1 MHDIEQGVYS
11 AVLLT
16 TPCTTFAIA
25 HGYHPDGG
33 RHYGWRSQ
41 AHPSGPPWLDAAA
54 RAKID
59 DHDLLVAFSARV
71 LHAALEMEVDF
82 ILENPAPR
90 GDPALDSF
98 WPQRAHIPQIL
109 DMAPLRRFRA
119 HAGAHAKLMVVPQ
132 CAFGPGR
139 GLHAKAYSTL

>member
-1 MHDIEQGVYS
+1 M
-11 AVLLT
+11 
-16 TPCTTFAIA
+16 
-25 HGYHPDGG
+25 
-33 RHYGWRSQ
+33 
-41 AHPSGPPWLDAAA
+41 
-54 RAKID
+54 
-59 DHDLLVAFSARV
+59 